1 MSDPLYTFPAV
12 CEQTL
17 RALARYPSRTAF
29 SWPGGSITY
38 QGATDLIGQIQSV
51 FMRLGL
57 QPGTRV
63 AFLTANRADTWC
75 AGVAAQL
82 SRLAITWLHPLGSL
96 DDQLFQIEDSEAEM
110 LVVDAA
116 TFRDRGGELA
126 ARASGLK
133 AVFTLG
139 AAGYGTDLLQAIDAA
154 GSATPRC
161 LAGPN
166 DIATLNYTG
175 GTTGKSKGALRTH
188 REYGG
193 FASAILADFEIPET
207 PSYLTVAPIS
217 HVAGTK
223 VLPTL
228 MRGGTVHML
237 KGFDPEAVLS
247 TIQRERIN
255 FTLFVPTMIYV
266 LLDHP
271 NLPKTDLSS
280 LELLLYGASP
290 MSPSRLIEGMERI
303 GPVFSQLYGQT
314 ECYPA
319 SVLRKADHD
328 PNNPELFLSCGFP
341 IAACQVNILD
351 DDDREVATGE
361 AGEICIRATHV
372 MAEYWKRPEQT
383 AETLKNGWLHTGD
396 IAKADERGYMYIL
409 DRKKDMIVSG
419 GFNIFPREVEDVL
432 STHADVAMVAVVGVP
447 DDKWGEAVTA
457 IVVARAGAQPNEQAL
472 IELVKQRKGSAH
484 APKHIKFV
492 KELPMTGVGKVD
504 KKALRATF
512 WAGRERMVG

>member
-1 MSDPLYTFPAV
+1 MSDEKDTQA
-12 CEQTL
+12 T
-17 RALARYPSRTAF
+17 
-29 SWPGGSITY
+29 

-51 FMRLGL
+51 FVRLGL

-96 DDQLFQIEDSEAEM
+96 DDQLFQIEDSEAQM

-133 AVFTLG
+133 AIFTLG
-139 AAGYGTDLLQAIDAA
+139 AAGYGTDLLQAIGGA
-154 GSATPRC
+154 GSATPRS
-161 LAGPN
+161 LAGPD

-271 NLPKTDLSS
+271 NLSKTDLSS

-328 PNNPELFLSCGFP
+328 PKKPELFLSCGFP
-341 IAACQVNILD
+341 IAACQVKILND
-351 DDDREVATGE
+351 DDQEVATGE

-447 DDKWGEAVTA
+447 DEKWGEAVTA